1 MSVPAKIKVPSKIY
15 NSKLSFLYFC
25 IKNLINLATK
35 NDTKKDINPQK
46 CIYLISYIP
55 PAQYVKK
62 ELKLVKIT
70 EDVAVALTLSL
81 GKFMLSQSGVSTIP
95 PPIPSIPP
103 NIPAYRAEPAVFI
116 NICLSNIYP
125 YFSKLKPLFFFSI
138 SFNYLLLE

>member
-70 EDVAVALTLSL
+70 EDVEVALTLSL
-81 GKFMLSQSGVSTIP
+81 GKFMLSQSGVRTFLLLY
-95 PPIPSIPP
+95 
-103 NIPAYRAEPAVFI
+103 PAYH
-116 NICLSNIYP
+116 LIYLHIELNP
-125 YFSKLKPLFFFSI
+125 PFLLTFV
-138 SFNYLLLE
+138 YLIFTRTFQN

>member
-1 MSVPAKIKVPSKIY
+1 MSVPAKIKVLSKIY

-46 CIYLISYIP
+46 CIYSISYIL

-70 EDVAVALTLSL
+70 EDVEVALTLSL
-81 GKFMLSQSGVSTIP
+81 GKFMLSQSGVRTILLLY
-95 PPIPSIPP
+95 
-103 NIPAYRAEPAVFI
+103 PAYH
-116 NICLSNIYP
+116 LIYLHIELNP
-125 YFSKLKPLFFFSI
+125 PFLLTFV
-138 SFNYLLLE
+138 YLIFTRTFQN